1 MRDGKRETG
10 NGKRRPGDSEGI
22 RSPHASRLT
31 PHVSRPGEFT
41 VPGRDACPRPRHLK
55 AATPASVFRFP
66 FPVFRLRRQRGF
78 TLLELLVVMTI
89 IGILAAIAVPALR
102 DSPQR
107 AREAVLKEDLFAL
120 RSVIDQY
127 HGDKG
132 NYPPDLQTLVTDGY
146 VRKIPLDP
154 MTKSADTWVVA
165 YEEAPAADAAGS
177 DPAAV
182 ASPGI
187 IDVHSGSQA
196 KALDGTL
203 YKDW

>member
-1 MRDGKRETG
+1 MTK
-10 NGKRRPGDSEGI
+10 NGRRGS
-22 RSPHASRLT
+22 S
-31 PHVSRPGEFT
+31 
-41 VPGRDACPRPRHLK
+41 
-55 AATPASVFRFP
+55 
-66 FPVFRLRRQRGF
+66 GF

-107 AREAVLKEDLFAL
+107 AREAALREDLFSF

-132 NYPPDLQTLVTDGY
+132 NYPADLQTLVTDGY
-146 VRKIPLDP
+146 LRKIPLDP
-154 MTKSADTWVVA
+154 MTKSAQTWVLTF
-165 YEEAPAADAAGS
+165 EELSQDTQTQSADQ
-177 DPAAV
+177 PQQ
-182 ASPGI
+182 PGV
-187 IDVHSGSQA
+187 IDVHSGSPA